1 MMNARW
7 NLDRLSQAP
16 TVYPAPGLEVDGVRA
31 LFFEALPW
39 RGKPTRTF
47 AYLGFPDGAK
57 DEKVPGIVLVH
68 GGGGT
73 AYVDWVRLWTARGY
87 AALAM
92 DTCGGVPHDVPEIPI
107 PRSLHHDQGGPPGWG
122 GFDQIDEPEEDQWI
136 YHAVADVLLGCSLL
150 GAQPEID
157 AGRIGITG
165 ISWGGFLT
173 CIAAGIDDRFR
184 FAAPIYGC
192 GFTRD
197 NVMWKADFERM
208 GAVGADK
215 WMRLWDPSH
224 YLPEARMPFLWVN
237 GTNDPAFPLDS
248 YQKSYRLPQGLRT
261 LSLKVRMVHAHGGP
275 GEKPEEIRA
284 FADHLLRGGRPLA
297 QLSNPSFDGVRLSV
311 HSSVPIVKAELT
323 FTRQSG
329 PWSERLWETLPAE
342 IDANCHQACAA
353 VPGEALLFYLNLTD
367 EQGLVVSSEHSDRAA
382 LS

>member
-1 MMNARW
+1 MMNVRW

-16 TVYPAPGLEVDGVRA
+16 AVYPAPGLEVDGVRA

-47 AYLGFPDGAK
+47 AYLGLPDGAK

-68 GGGGT
+68 GGLGT

-92 DTCGGVPHDVPEIPI
+92 DTCGGVPHDVPESPI
-107 PRSLHHDQGGPPGWG
+107 PQSLHHDQGGPRGWG
-122 GFDQIDEPEEDQWI
+122 GFNQIDEPEEDQWV

-150 GAQPEID
+150 GAQPEVD

-184 FAAPIYGC
+184 FAAPVYGC
-192 GFTRD
+192 GFMRD
-197 NVMWKADFERM
+197 NVMWKADFERL
-208 GAVGADK
+208 GAVGADA

-237 GTNDPAFPLDS
+237 GTNDVAFPLDS
-248 YQKSYRLPQGLRT
+248 YQKSYRLPQGPRT
-261 LSLKVRMVHAHGGP
+261 LSIKVRMVHAHGGP

-284 FADHLLRGGRPLA
+284 FADHLLQGGRPLA
-297 QLSNPSFDGVRLSV
+297 QLSNPSFDGARLSV
-311 HSSVPIVKAELT
+311 HSSIPIVEAELT

-342 IDANCHQACAA
+342 IDVDRHQASAA
-353 VPGEALLFYLNLTD
+353 VPEEALLFYLNLTD
-367 EQGLVVSSEHSDRAA
+367 EQGLVVSSEHLDRTA
-382 LS
+382 LP